1 MCFSFRVSIGTFIVS
16 WGISLYLLSK
26 KLTKKQ
32 KQNVIFL
39 MIFSSIQFADAILWL
54 IKMKKNTINFVITTF
69 IIPFILF
76 LQIFYNLYV
85 INGIKSMLLIPVYI
99 YCLTGTFFKYI
110 FDDSRYGY
118 SRASSNMFSSP
129 IWGWHTKPLSTIIF
143 LFLITYGRIGYS
155 GEKLH
160 FTIGAF
166 LTLLISFLF
175 MKNGQDSIWC
185 AIANVLAIYY
195 LYNY

>member
-32 KQNVIFL
+32 RQNVIFL
-39 MIFSSIQFADAILWL
+39 MIFSSMQLADAVLWL

-76 LQIFYNLYV
+76 LQLFYNLYV

-99 YCLTGTFFKYI
+99 NCLIGIFFNYM
-110 FDDSRYGY
+110 FNDSRYGY

-129 IWGWHTKPLSTIIF
+129 IWGWDTKPLAIIIF
-143 LFLITYGRIGYS
+143 LFLITYGRIGFS

-160 FTIGAF
+160 LIIGGF
-166 LTLLISFLF
+166 LTLLISFLL
-175 MKNGQDSIWC
+175 GGGYGSIWC
-185 AIANVLAIYY
+185 AFANLLSIYY
-195 LYNY
+195 LYKY

>member
-32 KQNVIFL
+32 RQNVIFL
-39 MIFSSIQFADAILWL
+39 MIFSSMQLADAVLWL

-76 LQIFYNLYV
+76 LQLFYNLYV

-99 YCLTGTFFKYI
+99 NCLIGIFFNYM
-110 FDDSRYGY
+110 FNDSRYGY
-118 SRASSNMFSSP
+118 
-129 IWGWHTKPLSTIIF
+129 
-143 LFLITYGRIGYS
+143 
-155 GEKLH
+155 
-160 FTIGAF
+160 
-166 LTLLISFLF
+166 
-175 MKNGQDSIWC
+175 
-185 AIANVLAIYY
+185 V
-195 LYNY
+195 